1 MLWPDRILLR
11 VRALF
16 QRGRFEGEMDEELR
30 FHLES
35 QIEDHIKRGMNP
47 DEARR
52 AALLHFGG
60 VDKTKEECRDTRWT
74 RFPENLWQ
82 DLRHGF
88 RTLHNDRGYTL
99 AALLTLTL
107 GIGANIAIFSIVNG
121 VLLRPLPY
129 DKPDEL
135 FVFVALDE
143 GRKDLD
149 LDATSPPFYRAWRER
164 NTVFQEIGL
173 FTTEPMDLTGEGEPE
188 RLNACYATSATFGV
202 LRVKASYGRIF
213 DAQEDTPG
221 AARVVILSDGFWKR
235 RFGGDKNVLGKTI
248 RLSDRL
254 YTVLGI
260 MPLGFRF
267 PNEDTDLW
275 APYNVE
281 LAEVFNATTA
291 RFAGNNLVARLKPGV
306 SRKQAE
312 DNINGIVSQLRI
324 EYPKTT
330 DKPDKRLMPLH
341 EHIVGKVRPA
351 LLILLG
357 AVGFVLLVVCSNVAN
372 LALMRSEA
380 RRREMAIRVA
390 LGASTCRLIQHSLT
404 ESALLSLAGG
414 GLGLLLASWI
424 GRALVRMAPVQIP
437 RLGEIGMDGRMVAFL
452 LTAAAFSTLFAGLLP
467 ALRASRPDVSETIKE
482 GGSASPGASS
492 RSTARKLFVVCEL
505 ALALILL
512 AGAGLMIRSVLHLL
526 RLDLGFDAS
535 NVLTMRLA
543 RPLSKGYKE
552 GWKVESQRRMAL
564 FHQLI
569 ERIKGLPGVQS
580 VGATTTLPLRP
591 TILLMITADKQSNA
605 PRELE
610 LWTDPYWVV
619 PDYFAAMGIPILR
632 GRAFN
637 SADGVK
643 PPSVVI
649 IDATMARRFWPGEDA
664 IGKRLKQGFHDDPNE
679 WLTVVGI
686 VPHVQKNQLGVQDL
700 GWFAHTEQVY
710 FPETEEVSMC
720 FAIRTRVD
728 PLSLV
733 EAVRREV
740 WKLDKNQPVSD
751 VAAMESLVS
760 AFTAEPRFYMYLLST
775 FAALALILGAMGIY
789 GVTSYWVAQRTHE
802 IGVRM
807 ALGAQSKDV
816 LRMVLRQ
823 SVVMT
828 AVGLALG
835 IGGALALTRFLTGM
849 IYGLTANDPAAFA
862 SVSALLAI
870 VAVAASFIPAR
881 RATEVDP
888 MVALRYE

>member
-1 MLWPDRILLR
+1 
-11 VRALF
+11 
-16 QRGRFEGEMDEELR
+16 
-30 FHLES
+30 
-35 QIEDHIKRGMNP
+35 
-47 DEARR
+47 
-52 AALLHFGG
+52 
-60 VDKTKEECRDTRWT
+60 
-74 RFPENLWQ
+74 
-82 DLRHGF
+82 
-88 RTLHNDRGYTL
+88 
-99 AALLTLTL
+99 
-107 GIGANIAIFSIVNG
+107 
-121 VLLRPLPY
+121 
-129 DKPDEL
+129 
-135 FVFVALDE
+135 
-143 GRKDLD
+143 
-149 LDATSPPFYRAWRER
+149 
-164 NTVFQEIGL
+164 
-173 FTTEPMDLTGEGEPE
+173 MDLTGEGEPE

-372 LALMRSEA
+372 LAL
-380 RRREMAIRVA
+380 
-390 LGASTCRLIQHSLT
+390 
-404 ESALLSLAGG
+404 
-414 GLGLLLASWI
+414 
-424 GRALVRMAPVQIP
+424 
-437 RLGEIGMDGRMVAFL
+437 
-452 LTAAAFSTLFAGLLP
+452 
-467 ALRASRPDVSETIKE
+467 
-482 GGSASPGASS
+482 
-492 RSTARKLFVVCEL
+492 
-505 ALALILL
+505 
-512 AGAGLMIRSVLHLL
+512 
-526 RLDLGFDAS
+526 
-535 NVLTMRLA
+535 
-543 RPLSKGYKE
+543 
-552 GWKVESQRRMAL
+552 
-564 FHQLI
+564 
-569 ERIKGLPGVQS
+569 
-580 VGATTTLPLRP
+580 
-591 TILLMITADKQSNA
+591 
-605 PRELE
+605 
-610 LWTDPYWVV
+610 
-619 PDYFAAMGIPILR
+619 
-632 GRAFN
+632 
-637 SADGVK
+637 
-643 PPSVVI
+643 
-649 IDATMARRFWPGEDA
+649 
-664 IGKRLKQGFHDDPNE
+664 
-679 WLTVVGI
+679 
-686 VPHVQKNQLGVQDL
+686 
-700 GWFAHTEQVY
+700 
-710 FPETEEVSMC
+710 
-720 FAIRTRVD
+720 
-728 PLSLV
+728 
-733 EAVRREV
+733 
-740 WKLDKNQPVSD
+740 
-751 VAAMESLVS
+751 
-760 AFTAEPRFYMYLLST
+760 
-775 FAALALILGAMGIY
+775 ILGAMGIY